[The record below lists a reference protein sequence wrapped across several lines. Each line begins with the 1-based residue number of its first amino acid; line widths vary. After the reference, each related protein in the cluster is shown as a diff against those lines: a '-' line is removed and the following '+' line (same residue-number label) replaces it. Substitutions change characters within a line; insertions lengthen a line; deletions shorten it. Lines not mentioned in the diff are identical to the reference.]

1 LRKLFVT
8 LLTLS
13 LLAGLFLTGALPMI
27 APMASA
33 MAATGM
39 DHATMDHAMGM
50 TQPADCD
57 HHAPKQKSDHGG
69 ALCCTAGHC
78 PLLGQFMPP
87 ATAGHA
93 VVLLRTAPRPVA
105 FAFEF
110 GIAASPG
117 LRPPRLP
124 I

>member
-1 LRKLFVT
+1 MRKLFVT

-13 LLAGLFLTGALPMI
+13 LLSGLFLTGALPM
-27 APMASA
+27 ASA
-33 MAATGM
+33 MVATR
-39 DHATMDHAMGM
+39 MDHAM
-50 TQPADCD
+50 TVSQPVDCD

-69 ALCCTAGHC
+69 SLCCTTGHC

-93 VVLLRTAPRPVA
+93 LALPRTALRPVA